1 MSTQAEE
8 NKASTDK
15 LKKSLDEAVS
25 ELERIE
31 KESGKTSDEYK
42 TQAVAVANLTSDYDK
57 CVKALDNQDQA
68 LSKARIEINKAQSEY
83 NTTAKA
89 LDGLTDSEE
98 DS

>member
-42 TQAVAVANLTSDYDK
+42 TQAVDYT
-57 CVKALDNQDQA
+57 
-68 LSKARIEINKAQSEY
+68 LSRNSNY
-83 NTTAKA
+83 
-89 LDGLTDSEE
+89 
-98 DS
+98 